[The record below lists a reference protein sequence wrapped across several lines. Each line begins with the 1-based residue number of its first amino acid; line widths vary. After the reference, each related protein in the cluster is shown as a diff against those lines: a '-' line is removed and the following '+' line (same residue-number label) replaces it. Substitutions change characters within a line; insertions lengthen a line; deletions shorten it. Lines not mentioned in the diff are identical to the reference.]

1 MSAVV
6 ETLRKATGRT
16 DVAARVEGLER
27 AVEAAR
33 GRLDDTLVAEAA
45 EVAERANARLKLSA
59 DHTIVALAGATGSGK
74 SSIFNDIC
82 GLDLAAVGV
91 KRPTTSWALACAWGP
106 EGANEILDWLGI
118 PKRHQISRTGLLDES
133 AEDRDLQGLVLL
145 DLPDHDST
153 EVSHHLEV
161 DRLVRFADAFIWV
174 LDPQKYADAAIH
186 DRFLKPLSTHADVM
200 MVVFNHLDEVPVD
213 QVDIAV
219 SDVRRLLSEDGLG
232 AVPVFPT
239 SATRGDGIDDLRK
252 AIIDRVAHKK
262 FSRERLTADVRA
274 AAGRIA
280 EQTGEGHPGGIE
292 ASARDDLVDACAEAA
307 GVPVVVDA
315 IEAASLHRARAATG
329 WPVTKW
335 LTRFRPDP
343 LRRLHLDGVLAGG
356 GDTATSS
363 RSRHRAQSRVSRTSL
378 PEPTPVQRARVDSA
392 VRGVANSVTEGMA
405 KPWAT
410 AVRQAS
416 ISRLDD
422 VSDALDKAV
431 ASTDLGVSRD
441 PFWWKGVRALQWL
454 LFLIAVVGG
463 LWLAALAFFSYLRLP
478 EPRDLDWRGLPV
490 PTLMLL
496 GGAVLGV
503 VVAAA
508 CRYAASVSARR
519 RAARADNRLKSAIAV
534 VTDELVVEP
543 MRQEVDAYTRCRDG
557 AKAALRR

>member
-16 DVAARVEGLER
+16 DVVSRVEGLER

-33 GRLDDTLVAEAA
+33 GRLDEALVADAA
-45 EVAERANARLKLSA
+45 DVAERATARLKLSA

-74 SSIFNDIC
+74 SSLFNDIC

-118 PKRHQISRTGLLDES
+118 PKRHQISRMGLLDES
-133 AEDRDLQGLVLL
+133 ADDRDLQGLVLL

-161 DRLVRFADAFIWV
+161 ERLVKFADAFIWV

-200 MVVFNHLDEVPVD
+200 MVAFNHIDEIPAD
-213 QVDIAV
+213 QVDNAV
-219 SDVRRLLSEDGLG
+219 ADVRRLLTEDGLG
-232 AVPVFPT
+232 SVPVFAT
-239 SATRGDGIDDLRK
+239 SATRGDGVDDLRA

-274 AAGRIA
+274 AAARIA
-280 EQTGEGHPGGIE
+280 EQTGDGHPGDIK
-292 ASARDDLVDACAEAA
+292 ATARDDLVDACADAA

-315 IEAASLHRARAATG
+315 IEAASLLRARSATG

-335 LTRFRPDP
+335 LNRFRRNP
-343 LRRLHLDGVLAGG
+343 LRRLHLDGVP
-356 GDTATSS
+356 GDGSDTS
-363 RSRHRAQSRVSRTSL
+363 RRGRNRRTTVARTSL
-378 PEPTPVQRARVDSA
+378 PEPTPVQRARVDAA
-392 VRGVANSVTEGMA
+392 VRGVADSVTVGMA
-405 KPWAT
+405 KPWAD

-416 ISRLDD
+416 VSRLDD

-431 ASTDLGVSRD
+431 ANTDLGVARD
-441 PFWWKGVRALQWL
+441 PFWWKGMRAVQWL
-454 LFLIAVVGG
+454 LFLTAVVGAG
-463 LWLAALAFFSYLRLP
+463 WLAALAVFSYLQLP
-478 EPRDLDWRGLPV
+478 EPGRVDWLGIPV
-490 PTLMLL
+490 PTMMLIGGVLL
-496 GGAVLGV
+496 GVLVAV
-503 VVAAA
+503 A
-508 CRYAASVSARR
+508 CRFAASVSARR
-519 RAARADNRLKSAIAV
+519 RASRADNRLRAAIEG
-534 VTDELVVEP
+534 VTDELVVDP
-543 MRQEVDAYTRCRDG
+543 MREEVGAYTRCRDG

>member
-16 DVAARVEGLER
+16 DVVARVEGLER

-33 GRLDDTLVAEAA
+33 GRLDDALVADAA
-45 EVAERANARLKLSA
+45 EVAERATARLKLSA
-59 DHTIVALAGATGSGK
+59 EHTIVALAGATGSGK
-74 SSIFNDIC
+74 SSLFNDLC

-106 EGANEILDWLGI
+106 DGANEILDWLGI
-118 PKRHQISRTGLLDES
+118 PKRHQISRMGLLDES

-161 DRLVRFADAFIWV
+161 ERLVKFADALVWI

-200 MVVFNHLDEVPVD
+200 MVVFNHVDEIPDD
-213 QVDIAV
+213 QVDGAV
-219 SDVRRLLSEDGLG
+219 TDVRRLLAEDGLG
-232 AVPVFPT
+232 TVPVFPT

-280 EQTGEGHPGGIE
+280 EQTGDGHPGGIK
-292 ASARDDLVDACAEAA
+292 ASARDELVDACADAA
-307 GVPVVVDA
+307 GVSVVVDA
-315 IEAASLHRARAATG
+315 IEAASRLRARRATG

-335 LTRFRPDP
+335 LTRFKPNP
-343 LRRLHLDGVLAGG
+343 LRRLHLDGVPGEG
-356 GDTATSS
+356 STSS
-363 RSRHRAQSRVSRTSL
+363 HRRHRALSVARTSL
-378 PEPTPVQRARVDSA
+378 PEPSPVQRARVDAA
-392 VRGVANSVTEGMA
+392 VRGLADTVTEGMA
-405 KPWAT
+405 TPWAT

-416 ISRLDD
+416 VSRLDD

-441 PFWWKGVRALQWL
+441 PFWWRGVRMLQWL
-454 LFLIAVVGG
+454 LFITALVGG
-463 LWLAALAFFSYLRLP
+463 VWLAGLAFFSYLRLP

-490 PTLMLL
+490 PTLLLL
-496 GGAVLGV
+496 GGALLGII
-503 VVAAA
+503 VAAG
-508 CRYAASVSARR
+508 CRYAAKVSARR
-519 RAARADNRLKSAIAV
+519 RASRADTRLKSAIAG

-543 MRQEVDAYTRCRDG
+543 MREEVDAYTRCRDG
-557 AKAALRR
+557 AKVALRR